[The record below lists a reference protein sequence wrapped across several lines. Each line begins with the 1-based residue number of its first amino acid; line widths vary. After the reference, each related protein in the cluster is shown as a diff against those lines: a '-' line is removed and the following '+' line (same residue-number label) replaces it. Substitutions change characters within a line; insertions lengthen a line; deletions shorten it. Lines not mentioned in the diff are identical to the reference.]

1 MGAPRRKETNR
12 PDGGEGRP
20 SSPGRKS
27 LKEKAPAVMVLMA
40 YRPVGSL
47 LETSLKDEG
56 MEALQCHSAG
66 EALSRLGQGKA
77 SVVIT
82 DPADLFWQDPQA
94 LELLERLT
102 ETPVVAFSA
111 LSTQELYELPLKFAA
126 IVAKSSNLEPLV
138 ETLRS
143 LRGG

>member
-1 MGAPRRKETNR
+1 
-12 PDGGEGRP
+12 
-20 SSPGRKS
+20 
-27 LKEKAPAVMVLMA
+27 MVLMA

-66 EALSRLGQGKA
+66 EALSRLSQGEA